1 MNVSGAPPTTS
12 HSQYRHPNIAGDLA
26 YYPAPGKNNSTSK
39 SFSDTGFGMQTQP
52 ANVAFLI
59 ILPERQ
65 LLGEEIQSPPCRP

>member
-52 ANVAFLI
+52 AMRMSTSQNPYSFQPSHVSDF
-59 ILPERQ
+59 
-65 LLGEEIQSPPCRP
+65 S